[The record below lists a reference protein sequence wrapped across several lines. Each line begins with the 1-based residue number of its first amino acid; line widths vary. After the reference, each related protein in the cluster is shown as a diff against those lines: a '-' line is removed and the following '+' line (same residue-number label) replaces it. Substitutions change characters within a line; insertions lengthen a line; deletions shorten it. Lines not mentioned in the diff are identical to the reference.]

1 MTQPH
6 THDLCDAGVVV
17 QLFDTVG
24 GYLKR
29 LGQWLLN
36 ASHDMSTL
44 LFEAH
49 GDPADLVAAPDT
61 PLAYPLM
68 QEFQELNSKCRDA
81 ILALNPYANLPDRN
95 IYSSQSSPARVRHYR
110 YLAHRALMIHSG
122 RDEADNVVA
131 TIPEDVAR
139 LLFEALRRTD
149 DIYLQMADA
158 RMIHKRLPIP
168 EENL

>member
-1 MTQPH
+1 
-6 THDLCDAGVVV
+6 
-17 QLFDTVG
+17 
-24 GYLKR
+24 
-29 LGQWLLN
+29 
-36 ASHDMSTL
+36 
-44 LFEAH
+44 
-49 GDPADLVAAPDT
+49 
-61 PLAYPLM
+61 
-68 QEFQELNSKCRDA
+68 
-81 ILALNPYANLPDRN
+81 
-95 IYSSQSSPARVRHYR
+95 
-110 YLAHRALMIHSG
+110 MIHSG